1 MASIDVT
8 VDVDIEEYLDE
19 VDDQDLADELLNRGW
34 FVADKEYQPQEDL
47 TDEEMDDILEKY
59 YRSIPGTLGYDI
71 YEKLRYEKLRKR

>member
-19 VDDQDLADELLNRGW
+19 VDDQDLADELLSRGW

-47 TDEEMDDILEKY
+47 TDDEISDILERY
-59 YRSIPGTLGYDI
+59 SWSIPGTIGYEI
-71 YEKLRYEKLRKR
+71 YEKLRKR